1 MGLFRR
7 VKYRASTVQLSK
19 VDLDPKVQMSPSVG
33 WSRLWMGGVLAYN
46 VLKRLQEGLNKTGL
60 NWHFGAETDLFNFW
74 CNFCLPRPEGHVPYH
89 W

>member
-1 MGLFRR
+1 MGPFRR
-7 VKYRASTVQLSK
+7 VKYRARTVQLSR

-33 WSRLWMGGVLAYN
+33 WSRLWGVLAYN

-60 NWHFGAETDLFNFW
+60 NWHFGAERDLSKFW
-74 CNFCLPRPEGHVPYH
+74 CNYCLPRPEGHVPYH